1 MEFITDEVKSSL
13 GLTDEQITGL
23 TPVYQEHFATKQKEW
38 DNKANEN
45 AEGILNG
52 AISKI
57 VETTKVPRNQG
68 EKVAD
73 YIERAGNTHLVSLK
87 TDLENAKLEYDKKLK
102 DFKGDD
108 ATKAELEQ
116 SKALLDEAKKQLAD
130 YDVLKEKASKFE
142 PLETEYKNMKLQIAF
157 QGVKPNFP
165 ENVNPY
171 ESAKKWEDFVKGVQ
185 DKYIIELVDG
195 EAICKDKENEYKIV
209 KLKYLVEGDET
220 IKSLTE
226 GRKQTGTG
234 AKQSSKK
241 IEGMPFEVPDN
252 ISRSEIHKLIENHI
266 IAKEGIKIT
275 DGSKYS
281 KRFSELWSKIPQ

>member
-1 MEFITDEVKSSL
+1 MDFITEEVKASL

-23 TPVYQEHFATKQKEW
+23 SPVYQEHFATKQKEW

-73 YIERAGNTHLVSLK
+73 YIERAGTAHLSNLK
-87 TDLENAKLEYDKKLK
+87 TDLETAKSEYDKKLK
-102 DFKGDD
+102 EFKGDE
-108 ATKAELEQ
+108 ATKAELE
-116 SKALLDEAKKQLAD
+116 SAKLELDKAKQTLANFDEIKAKAD
-130 YDVLKEKASKFE
+130 KFE
-142 PLETEYKNMKLQIAF
+142 PLETEYKTMKLQIAF

-165 ENVNPY
+165 ESVNPY
-171 ESAKKWEDFVKGVQ
+171 ESAKKWDDFVKGVQ

-195 EAICKDKENEYKIV
+195 EAICKDKDNEYKIA
-209 KLKYLVEGDET
+209 KLKDLVDGDET
-220 IKSLTE
+220 IKALTE
-226 GRKQTGTG
+226 GRKQAGTG
-234 AKQSSKK
+234 AKQTSKK

-266 IAKEGIKIT
+266 VAKEGIKI
-275 DGSKYS
+275 SESRYS
-281 KRFSELWSKIPQ
+281 DRFSELWSKIPQ